1 MVSEVGRPSTL
12 GSVVILVC
20 TVLACANHWH
30 EDLSGDAAYLRE
42 LSAKC
47 RRAAACLTDKNDVA
61 SLRQVVAEYEIMANR
76 IAYPPMPNLQR
87 PSGL

>member
-1 MVSEVGRPSTL
+1 
-12 GSVVILVC
+12 
-20 TVLACANHWH
+20 
-30 EDLSGDAAYLRE
+30 
-42 LSAKC
+42 
-47 RRAAACLTDKNDVA
+47 LTDKNDVA